1 MKATHWELHEPIY
14 CGSTQIRS
22 NDEATWM
29 LLFHCMAGTP
39 YQGNKGILLLLCRQK

>member
-1 MKATHWELHEPIY
+1 MKATRWVLHEPIY

-29 LLFHCMAGTP
+29 LLFHCMVGTP